1 MEVTRG
7 SQMEVL
13 QGWGRGRE
21 NRSLH
26 LPRSPGTH
34 FNLCSLEHCHN
45 QLSSQ
50 LETVVPCHSGTRRTR
65 MSSALG
71 SIQAPVH
78 LLHWFRLDNLSMQE
92 QTGWPLCCLCYRDT
106 GCCRWLRSS
115 MVPQLNPARIVSQSL
130 CIHNKWAQTKRNTAS
145 QIEPMHSRCKPE
157 LSRGSW
163 LPKTSQAQQLWQE
176 GCESHT
182 AADPLPGETKLW
194 NHRPVSSNPR
204 KDLEDHPTLTLRHAN
219 ELELFWE
226 CLAGSAMKQVN
237 TSSERCFSTLTVKN
251 DSFCLLQ
258 PWWASQH

>member
-1 MEVTRG
+1 MAGDCVHFWWWTQIVLITLRGDQMEVTRG

-71 SIQAPVH
+71 SIRAPVH

-130 CIHNKWAQTKRNTAS
+130 CIHNK
-145 QIEPMHSRCKPE
+145 
-157 LSRGSW
+157 
-163 LPKTSQAQQLWQE
+163 
-176 GCESHT
+176 
-182 AADPLPGETKLW
+182 
-194 NHRPVSSNPR
+194 
-204 KDLEDHPTLTLRHAN
+204 
-219 ELELFWE
+219 
-226 CLAGSAMKQVN
+226 
-237 TSSERCFSTLTVKN
+237 
-251 DSFCLLQ
+251 
-258 PWWASQH
+258 